1 MGSRAYHRNQNAE
14 ERTRK
19 TLVTAATKYGATAE
33 IAQAIADACATMGL
47 IQRAERPRA

>member
-33 IAQAIADACATMGL
+33 IAQAIADALRG
-47 IQRAERPRA
+47 